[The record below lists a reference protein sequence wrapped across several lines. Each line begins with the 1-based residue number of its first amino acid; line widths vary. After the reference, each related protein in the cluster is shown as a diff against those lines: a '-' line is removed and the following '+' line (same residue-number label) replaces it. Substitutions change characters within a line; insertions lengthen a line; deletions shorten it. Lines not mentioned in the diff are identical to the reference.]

1 MKVLAFFNN
10 KGGVGKTTLA
20 YHFANMLSLRGVKT
34 LVLDLDPQANL
45 TSMFLSEERIEPL
58 LEEHD
63 GTVYRGI
70 IPVISGQGPV
80 ESPKIVKISP
90 FLSLIPGDLS
100 LSEIED
106 TLSIE
111 WARGADS
118 NPMTFQRSISVT
130 TVFWQI
136 IQAAGG
142 ADAEIVIV
150 DVGPNLGAINRLALL
165 CSDFVIV
172 PLAPDLFSLRG
183 LRNMGPKLKEWQEEW
198 TLRRNK
204 AIKIGLSV
212 PSGTM
217 KPLGYVLSR
226 FSVRADRPAKAFAR
240 WSARIPAEFRRLL
253 GGPQEEASSL
263 DSDIFKL
270 ATMKDYR
277 SLMPMAMEAHKPM
290 FSLTPADGAIG
301 GHQKAV
307 EGCYEDYE
315 QLVERVVARMAE
327 AQESVTDAA

>member
-1 MKVLAFFNN
+1 VKVLAFFNN

-20 YHFANMLSLRGVKT
+20 YHFANMLSLRGIKT

-45 TSMFLSEERIEPL
+45 TSMFLADDIIEPL
-58 LEEHD
+58 LDQSD

-70 IPVISGQGPV
+70 LPVITGQGPAMCPNV
-80 ESPKIVKISP
+80 IAMSP
-90 FLSLIPGDLS
+90 FLRLIPGDLS

-118 NPMTFQRSISVT
+118 NPTTFQRSILVT

-136 IQAAGG
+136 IQAAQG
-142 ADAEIVIV
+142 AADDIVIL

-165 CSDFVIV
+165 CSDYVVV
-172 PLAPDLFSLRG
+172 PLAPDLFSLKG
-183 LRNMGPKLKEWQEEW
+183 LRNMGPKISEWQEDW
-198 TLRRNK
+198 GTRRTK
-204 AIKIGLSV
+204 AEKIGMSV
-212 PSGTM
+212 PQGTM
-217 KPLGYVLSR
+217 SPIGYVLSR

-253 GGPQEEASSL
+253 GGQQQEATSL
-263 DSDIFKL
+263 ESDSFKL

-307 EGCYEDYE
+307 EACYDDYF
-315 QLVERVVARMAE
+315 QLVSRVLARIE
-327 AQESVTDAA
+327 

>member
-20 YHFANMLSLRGVKT
+20 YHFSYMLSLRGIRT

-45 TSMFLSEERIEPL
+45 TSMFLSDDAIEPL
-58 LEEHD
+58 LEEKG
-63 GTVYRGI
+63 GTIYQGI
-70 IPVISGQGPV
+70 LPVIAGEGPV
-80 ESPKIVKISP
+80 RLPHIVNIAP
-90 FLSLIPGDLS
+90 GLRLIPGDLS

-118 NPMTFQRSISVT
+118 NPTTFRRSISVT
-130 TVFWQI
+130 TAFWQTI
-136 IQAAGG
+136 EAANG
-142 ADAEIVIV
+142 AQDDIVV
-150 DVGPNLGAINRLALL
+150 LDVGPNLGAINRLALL
-165 CSDFVIV
+165 CSDYVIV
-172 PLAPDLFSLRG
+172 PLAPDLFSLKG
-183 LRNMGPKLKEWQEEW
+183 LRNMGPKISEWQADW
-198 TLRRNK
+198 AFRRDK
-204 AIKIGLSV
+204 AEKIGFSV
-212 PSGTM
+212 PQGTM
-217 KPLGYVLSR
+217 QPIGYVLSR

-240 WSARIPAEFRRLL
+240 WSARIPAEFRALL
-253 GGPQEEASSL
+253 GGEQAEAASL
-263 DSDIFKL
+263 DTDPFKL

-307 EGCYEDYE
+307 EACFDDYSS
-315 QLVERVVARMAE
+315 LVDRVLERLPD
-327 AQESVTDAA
+327 QQ

>member
-1 MKVLAFFNN
+1 L
-10 KGGVGKTTLA
+10 
-20 YHFANMLSLRGVKT
+20 
-34 LVLDLDPQANL
+34 
-45 TSMFLSEERIEPL
+45 
-58 LEEHD
+58 
-63 GTVYRGI
+63 
-70 IPVISGQGPV
+70 
-80 ESPKIVKISP
+80 
-90 FLSLIPGDLS
+90 
-100 LSEIED
+100 
-106 TLSIE
+106 
-111 WARGADS
+111 
-118 NPMTFQRSISVT
+118 
-130 TVFWQI
+130 
-136 IQAAGG
+136 
-142 ADAEIVIV
+142 

-172 PLAPDLFSLRG
+172 PLAPDLFSLKG
-183 LRNMGPKLKEWQEEW
+183 LRNMGPKLEEWQEEW
-198 TLRRNK
+198 NLRRKK

-212 PSGTM
+212 PNGTM

-253 GGPQEEASSL
+253 GGPQEEAASL

-307 EGCYEDYE
+307 EGCFEDYE
-315 QLVERVVARMAE
+315 QLVERVLDRMSKS
-327 AQESVTDAA
+327 QESVMDAA